1 MQKLEKWDKSWQ
13 SLFSWDKASRNQTL
27 RAFSE
32 KKLFLNMNQK
42 RQKQLPVRRYSTF
55 ICPSG
60 KSMHHFIK
68 AKSPFLKIY
77 FFPTWIFFTDIQES
91 QSTRGR
97 RYSLIPPHHFHQLH
111 RYLDISLAIT
121 VDSSPLSSWKYEAK

>member
-1 MQKLEKWDKSWQ
+1 MQKLEKWDKSRQ

-32 KKLFLNMNQK
+32 KNFFLIWIKNVKNNFK
-42 RQKQLPVRRYSTF
+42 WGDIR
-55 ICPSG
+55 

-68 AKSPFLKIY
+68 AKSLFLKIY
-77 FFPTWIFFTDIQES
+77 IFPTWIFFTDIQES

-97 RYSLIPPHHFHQLH
+97 RYYYILYSISLIPPHHFHQLH
-111 RYLDISLAIT
+111 RYLDISRTIT
-121 VDSSPLSSWKYEAK
+121 VDSSPLSSWKHEAK